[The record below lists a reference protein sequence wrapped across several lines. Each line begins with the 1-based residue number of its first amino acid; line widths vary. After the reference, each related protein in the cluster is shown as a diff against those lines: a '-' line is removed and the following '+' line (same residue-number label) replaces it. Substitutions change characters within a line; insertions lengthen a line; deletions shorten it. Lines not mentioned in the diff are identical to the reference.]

1 MPRVIVV
8 YDSQYGNT
16 EKVAET
22 IVEGMR
28 GAGEIETYL
37 TNVKDVDVDTIASYD
52 AILLGS
58 PNHAGGPTRS
68 VRKFIDGISNLPL
81 AGKEFAVFDTYM
93 GKDVDKAITKMEQQ
107 IREKAPALKM
117 SAHGLS
123 IQVEKWKGPIVDGEL
138 PKCKEFGTAIA
149 AALKFPA

>member
-1 MPRVIVV
+1 MSRVIVV

-16 EKVAET
+16 ERVAQT

-28 GAGEIETYL
+28 NAGEIETCL
-37 TNVKDVDVDTIASYD
+37 TNVKDVDVGTIANYD

-68 VRKFIDGISNLPL
+68 IKKFIDGLSNLPL

-93 GKDVDKAITKMEQQ
+93 GKDVEKAVTKMEQRM
-107 IREKAPALKM
+107 REKAPGLKM
-117 SAHGLS
+117 LTHGLS
-123 IQVEKWKGPIVDGEL
+123 IRVEKWKGPIADGEL

-149 AALKFPA
+149 AALKSPA

>member
-16 EKVAET
+16 ERVAET

-28 GAGEIETYL
+28 DAGEIETYL
-37 TNVKDVDVDTIASYD
+37 TNVKDVDVDTIANYD

-68 VRKFIDGISNLPL
+68 IRKFIDRLSNLPL

-93 GKDVDKAITKMEQQ
+93 GKDVEKAVTKMEQQ
-107 IREKAPALKM
+107 MREKAPALKM
-117 SAHGLS
+117 LAHGLS
-123 IQVEKWKGPIVDGEL
+123 IRVEKWKGPIADGDL

-149 AALKFPA
+149 ATLKFPA